1 MKLDSAL
8 VSTQWLADNL
18 GQANLRVFDTTISL
32 KVKEGGGYQADS
44 GYDKWRDT
52 HIPGAG
58 FLDLAKEF
66 SDQNTDVPFTML
78 PPEQFRERAAA
89 HGISDDSTVV
99 LYNNGMPMW
108 ATRAWWMFRSVGFDN
123 VAVLDGGWQKWQS
136 EGRPVDKIT
145 PDYPNRKLSVGS
157 RPELWADKEE
167 MLRVMQDGSACTLNA
182 LPPDVYSGDIN
193 RYGRAGHI
201 PGSHSVFCGQL
212 IDADNGT
219 FLPVE
224 TLSEKFRDSGALEAQ
239 RTIVYC
245 GGGISAT
252 MDAMAL
258 HIIGHRN
265 IAIYDGSMSEWVKD
279 DTLPLKLGDKP

>member
-1 MKLDSAL
+1 MKLDGAL

-18 GQANLRVFDTTISL
+18 GQSTLRVFDTSIFL
-32 KVKEGGGYQADS
+32 NVKEGGGYIVES
-44 GYDKWRDT
+44 GHDKWRDA

-66 SDQNTDVPFTML
+66 TDQSTDIPFTMP
-78 PPEQFRERAAA
+78 PPEQFCRRAAA

-99 LYNNGMPMW
+99 LYSNGMPMW

-123 VAVLDGGWQKWQS
+123 AAVLDGGWRKWQA
-136 EGRPVDKIT
+136 EDRVVDNIA
-145 PDYPNRKLSVGS
+145 PDYAEGKLSVGS

-167 MLRVMQDGSACTLNA
+167 MLQNMSGGNVCTLNA
-182 LPPDVYSGDIN
+182 LAPEVYSGESN

-201 PGSHSVFCGQL
+201 PGSYSVFCGNL
-212 IDADNGT
+212 SDSDDGT
-219 FLPVE
+219 FMPAE
-224 TLSEKFRDSGALEAQ
+224 TLRENFRDSGALKAE

-252 MDAMAL
+252 VDAMAL
-258 HIIGHRN
+258 HLAGHSN

-279 DTLPLKLGDKP
+279 ESLPLKLGDKP

>member
-1 MKLDSAL
+1 MKPDSAL

-18 GQANLRVFDTTISL
+18 GQANLRIFDTTISL
-32 KVKEGGGYQADS
+32 NVKEGGGYQVVS
-44 GYDKWRDT
+44 GYDKWRHA

-66 SDQNTDVPFTML
+66 ADQSTDIPFTML
-78 PPEQFRERAAA
+78 PPEQFRERAVA
-89 HGISDDSTVV
+89 HGISDESTVV

-136 EGRPVDKIT
+136 EGRAVDNVI
-145 PDYPNRKLSVGS
+145 PDHPHGKLTVGG
-157 RPELWADKEE
+157 RPEMWADKEDVLQI
-167 MLRVMQDGSACTLNA
+167 MKDGSACTLNA
-182 LPPDVYSGDIN
+182 LPPDVYSGDNN

-201 PGSHSVFCGQL
+201 PGSHNVFCGNL

-239 RTIVYC
+239 RAIVYC

-258 HIIGHRN
+258 HLAGHRN

-279 DTLPLKLGDKP
+279 ESLPLKLGDMP